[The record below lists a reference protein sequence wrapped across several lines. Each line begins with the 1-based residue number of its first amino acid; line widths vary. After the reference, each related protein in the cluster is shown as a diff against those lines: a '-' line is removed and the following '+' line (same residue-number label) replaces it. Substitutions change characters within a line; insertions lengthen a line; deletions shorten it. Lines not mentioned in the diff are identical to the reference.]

1 MGWGAM
7 PEGPLFPTIA
17 GQTPFWKAPQSTL
30 RLEDGSSVTLQVGG
44 KVRPG
49 QRPALPA
56 PPPWRTGS
64 PPHSSR
70 EPGSPENGQVGLQGS
85 TGGGLFFTP
94 SLRCWVCLRRGTAW
108 GRTETAS
115 RFASCLRTALWLD
128 PPPQGV
134 YADNHS
140 HGLQFLAAVLARN
153 VCSALLR
160 EAWRLYPDRASRR
173 ILRAA
178 YGNVYFTKTSNR
190 DARPEAIGHLTAT
203 QCPQV
208 GL

>member
-108 GRTETAS
+108 GRTEPAS
-115 RFASCLRTALWLD
+115 HFASCLRTALWLD
-128 PPPQGV
+128 PPPRACTPTTTLTGSSFSLLCWLVMCVQHSSEKPGVCTPTELQGAFLGQLMETYTLPRQV
-134 YADNHS
+134 TGML
-140 HGLQFLAAVLARN
+140 GL
-153 VCSALLR
+153 
-160 EAWRLYPDRASRR
+160 RLSD
-173 ILRAA
+173 
-178 YGNVYFTKTSNR
+178 T
-190 DARPEAIGHLTAT
+190 
-203 QCPQV
+203 
-208 GL
+208 